1 MTDITV
7 RPTGPEEW
15 RLYRSVRLAALAD
28 APYAFCS
35 TWSGE
40 NAFPEERWRER
51 LTRRNTFLA
60 EDAEDGGRPCG
71 LVSVLPEEPRRA
83 ELVSMW
89 VAPGARGRGA
99 ADLLVE
105 AALAWA
111 DGHGRPEV
119 RLWVTEGNEPAER
132 LYARHGF
139 RRTGEWQSVREG
151 EDTREFAMV
160 RPEPPAPG
168 DRDDGVSR

>member
-7 RPTGPEEW
+7 RLLPPEDW

-40 NAFPEERWRER
+40 SAFPEEKWQER
-51 LTRRNTFLA
+51 LAGRNTFLA
-60 EDAEDGGRPCG
+60 EDDGRPCG
-71 LVSVLPEEPRRA
+71 LVSVLPGGPRTA

-99 ADLLVE
+99 ADLLVG

-111 DGHGRPEV
+111 AGRDLTGL
-119 RLWVTEGNEPAER
+119 RLWVTEGNDPAER
-132 LYARHGF
+132 LYERHGF
-139 RRTGEWQSVREG
+139 RRTGKVQSVREG
-151 EDTREFAMV
+151 EDSREFEMARETAAV
-160 RPEPPAPG
+160 PPGKGRA
-168 DRDDGVSR
+168 SR